1 MVKFIN
7 VHTCRFFPVV
17 CAGLLA
23 MCVGGVAEANSST
36 PSNASSN
43 PEPLCFNEGQ
53 GLGIVC
59 PPTTTK
65 EETPA
70 GGNVVSTPD
79 QSQTSSS
86 DVTGWDAL
94 LEALFGN

>member
-1 MVKFIN
+1 MVKFMD
-7 VHTCRFFPVV
+7 VRTCRFFPVI

-23 MCVGGVAEANSST
+23 MFVEGSAMAGST
-36 PSNASSN
+36 TPTTASSN

-65 EETPA
+65 EETTG
-70 GGNVVSTPD
+70 GGNVTTTPV
-79 QSQTSSS
+79 QAETSDSS
-86 DVTGWDAL
+86 ATSWELL
-94 LEALFGN
+94 LESLLGF